1 MEILGIGP
9 LEAIFIVLLAL
20 IAIGPRDLGT
30 AARSLGRTLN
40 RVYRSEAW
48 QSLTQASR
56 NLRGLPNR
64 LAREAALE
72 ELDQV
77 RRDLK
82 DGSGPPPL
90 PGRATPAAASDA
102 GPTPQRPVSP
112 QAELVNSGGSVG
124 PGGGSPVGGEPLPE
138 KTRATKLP
146 SGVVSRRKT
155 SRSSTRSPGDGAGG
169 KVTATKKRPARSGAR
184 KKGAR
189 VSKRPSSRS
198 GARKKGAR
206 ASKRSPGSAPRKK
219 SASSSKRRTRSGPRK
234 SAGPASKR
242 PPRSGPRNR
251 ATQPSKRPPR
261 RAARGGRPS

>member
-82 DGSGPPPL
+82 DESRPPPL
-90 PGRATPAAASDA
+90 PGRAPPAAGRDA
-102 GPTPQRPVSP
+102 GPTPMWPAGP
-112 QAELVNSGGSVG
+112 QAEVVNSGGSVG
-124 PGGGSPVGGEPLPE
+124 PADGSPDGGTSLPD

-146 SGVVSRRKT
+146 SGVVSRRKA
-155 SRSSTRSPGDGAGG
+155 SRSSTRSPGDGAGS
-169 KVTATKKRPARSGAR
+169 KKTATKERPARSGAR
-184 KKGAR
+184 KKGAL
-189 VSKRPSSRS
+189 VSKHASSRS
-198 GARKKGAR
+198 GARKKAAR
-206 ASKRSPGSAPRKK
+206 ASKRPSRSGPRKSAARASKPHPGSAPRKK
-219 SASSSKRRTRSGPRK
+219 PARSSKRPTRT
-234 SAGPASKR
+234 
-242 PPRSGPRNR
+242 
-251 ATQPSKRPPR
+251 TL
-261 RAARGGRPS
+261 RGGRPS

>member
-82 DGSGPPPL
+82 DGPRPPTLPGSPPL
-90 PGRATPAAASDA
+90 AVGSDSGTA
-102 GPTPQRPVSP
+102 QPWPVSP
-112 QAELVNSGGSVG
+112 QAEGAKSGGPVRSG
-124 PGGGSPVGGEPLPE
+124 DGSPGGGKPLPE
-138 KTRATKLP
+138 KSRATKLP

-155 SRSSTRSPGDGAGG
+155 GHSSTRPSGAGARS
-169 KVTATKKRPARSGAR
+169 KKISANKRPARSGAR
-184 KKGAR
+184 KKAAR
-189 VSKRPSSRS
+189 
-198 GARKKGAR
+198 
-206 ASKRSPGSAPRKK
+206 SA
-219 SASSSKRRTRSGPRK
+219 
-234 SAGPASKR
+234 KR
-242 PPRSGPRNR
+242 PPRP
-251 ATQPSKRPPR
+251 TPR
-261 RAARGGRPS
+261 RGRPS